1 MNEFMYIIF
10 KTHSDG
16 MAMDKKLKAADI
28 AHEIVPTPRQF
39 STSCSISIRIDESD
53 LREVQAILAYSP
65 SIKSRGIHKT
75 KKRKKGLFRRE

>member
-16 MAMDKKLKAADI
+16 MAMERKLKAADI
-28 AHEIVPTPRQF
+28 DHEIVPTPRQF
-39 STSCSISIRIDESD
+39 STSCSISIRIDEKD

-65 SIKSRGIHKT
+65 TINSRGIHKA
-75 KKRKKGLFRRE
+75 KKT